1 MKLNGNSLVQNNI
14 YMRLAQI
21 RQTEK
26 QKIKFFIEREPP
38 DQTGS
43 QEGRQNVVREI
54 LGLGKL
60 VES

>member
-1 MKLNGNSLVQNNI
+1 MKPNGKSSVQSNI
-14 YMRLAQI
+14 DMPLAQM
-21 RQTEK
+21 RQTETH
-26 QKIKFFIEREPP
+26 KIKLFVEREPP

-60 VES
+60 TES